1 MEKFSTHDGIVAP
14 LLRAGVNTDDIIPAR
29 YLKSISRTGFA
40 AGLFGNWRY
49 IADGVTL
56 DPAFVLNQPRY
67 QGASILVSGD
77 NFGCGSS
84 REHAPWALNE
94 YGFRCIVAPG
104 FADIFHNNCFNSGIL
119 PITLPAAQVDVL
131 VASLAHGPR
140 WHVDLPAQTVTGADG
155 STFAFGIDPFK
166 KRSLLAGLDNVDWS
180 LSHRDDVL
188 AYERRR
194 RVEAPWLFSH
204 T

>member
-1 MEKFSTHDGIVAP
+1 MKQFSTHDGLVAP
-14 LLRAGVNTDDIIPAR
+14 LPRANVNTDDIIPAR
-29 YLKSISRTGFA
+29 YLKSIRRTGFA

-49 IADGVTL
+49 LPDGATP
-56 DPAFVLNQPRY
+56 DPEFVLNQARY

-119 PITLPAAQVDVL
+119 PITLESAEIDVL
-131 VASLAHGPR
+131 VKSLDVPGAR
-140 WHVDLPAQTVTGADG
+140 WFVDLPGQTVADG
-155 STFAFGIDPFK
+155 FGNTFAFGIDAFK

-180 LSHRDDVL
+180 LSHRGDVL
-188 AYERRR
+188 AYEERRR
-194 RVEAPWLFSH
+194 AEAPWLFS
-204 T
+204 